1 MLGTAGSN
9 LSTDAQAIVRREEIS
24 GQGQHASTL
33 GKACQGRGDL
43 LPSHSG
49 GFDSGA
55 AAGERAQADPS
66 AGFSAGV
73 HVVAFRL
80 SQGSQQGS
88 RRHPAALLSPEG
100 DGCKCHPEP
109 LGEH

>member
-1 MLGTAGSN
+1 MPLPWARLAKAEGTCYPP
-9 LSTDAQAIVRREEIS
+9 TV
-24 GQGQHASTL
+24 
-33 GKACQGRGDL
+33 
-43 LPSHSG
+43 G

-66 AGFSAGV
+66 AGFSAGG